1 MATALPIFPE
11 FNLRDQSN
19 LAARWEKYLK
29 RFHNLMTAMNITDAS
44 RKRAL
49 LLHYVGEEVNDL
61 FETLP
66 DTGEDKDFKKAHEA
80 FTQYFTPTKN
90 ASFEIFKF
98 RNLKQEA
105 HETVDDFHT
114 RLQIASKYCEFGE
127 NKDKEIK
134 AQIELGTTSKKLRR
148 YSFRSPALSLTEL
161 LNNARTI
168 YETEKQAKGIE
179 TTSRDPP
186 VNPDCNHESEDIH
199 KVQSQR
205 PSQQATTSRHQV
217 PRPPANTK
225 PRENLPSQP
234 SKHCFRCGGTWPHIS
249 GKCPAEGQRCN
260 ICFKYNH
267 FARVCKSRNRRQ
279 TENSANAVQSD
290 AENSQYPSQD
300 EDSTDSDE
308 YSFNVHATNIKEQDK
323 QSFNAKLKLGKSTI
337 KFQIDSGSSANI
349 IDESTFAIISTKRTQ
364 RSN

>member
-1 MATALPIFPE
+1 
-11 FNLRDQSN
+11 
-19 LAARWEKYLK
+19 
-29 RFHNLMTAMNITDAS
+29 MTAMNITDAS

-80 FTQYFTPTKN
+80 LTQYFTPTKN

-148 YSFRSPALSLTEL
+148 YSFRSPGLSLTEL
-161 LNNARTI
+161 LNHARTI

-205 PSQQATTSRHQV
+205 PSQRATTSRHQF

-225 PRENLPSQP
+225 PCLEKIYHHNHQSTVFVVAVHGPTLVENALP
-234 SKHCFRCGGTWPHIS
+234 KDNDVIS
-249 GKCPAEGQRCN
+249 VSSTIILQEFVNQE
-260 ICFKYNH
+260 
-267 FARVCKSRNRRQ
+267 
-279 TENSANAVQSD
+279 TED
-290 AENSQYPSQD
+290 
-300 EDSTDSDE
+300 
-308 YSFNVHATNIKEQDK
+308 
-323 QSFNAKLKLGKSTI
+323 KLKILPMLSKAILKIPNTQARMRIVQTATSIASTYM
-337 KFQIDSGSSANI
+337 QP
-349 IDESTFAIISTKRTQ
+349 T
-364 RSN
+364 